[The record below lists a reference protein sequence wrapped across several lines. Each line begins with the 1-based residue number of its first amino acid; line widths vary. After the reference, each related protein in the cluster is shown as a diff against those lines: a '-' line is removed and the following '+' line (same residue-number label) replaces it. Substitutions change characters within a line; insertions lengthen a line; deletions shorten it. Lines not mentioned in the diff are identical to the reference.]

1 MYVYICIYTYVY
13 IYIYGV
19 MVDKDRWMKLSITTM
34 GFSRHWPQVIIQ
46 IIEHPLQIKW
56 KFLAGKN
63 HWIGEFPIAMFD
75 YRRVSRFW
83 ERTIHIYIHIYIW
96 ICFKGQTQNKMKH
109 VPVASPEGKSTNKEN
124 KGFKR
129 TIFSNS
135 RYIYRKKSLYQFVS
149 LSFHMFS
156 SFM

>member
-1 MYVYICIYTYVY
+1 MYIYICV
-13 IYIYGV
+13 YIYGV
-19 MVDKDRWMKLSITTM
+19 MVDRDRWMKLSITTM

-56 KFLAGKN
+56 KFLAGKKIIELGN
-63 HWIGEFPIAMFD
+63 FPLPCLITGGYPVFEKEP
-75 YRRVSRFW
+75 Y
-83 ERTIHIYIHIYIW
+83 IYIYTYIYIYIW

-135 RYIYRKKSLYQFVS
+135 RYFYRKKSLYQFVS